1 MNRRQFL
8 LGAAAVP
15 IAAVGQQERFL
26 VKTLG
31 VPKSVEAAESAV
43 PFPAWA
49 TKHDAMMSSIFD
61 QQQIMLMLAGY
72 ALAAPR

>member
-26 VKTLG
+26 FKTLG
-31 VPKSVEAAESAV
+31 VPTSVALAESSIELPV
-43 PFPAWA
+43 WA
-49 TKHDAMMSSIFD
+49 RMHLEMKRTMEGQRQAMLLMS
-61 QQQIMLMLAGY
+61 GY
-72 ALAAPR
+72 ALAVRR

>member
-26 VKTLG
+26 VKNLG
-31 VPKSVEAAESAV
+31 LPKGAQAAESGIDL
-43 PFPAWA
+43 PAWSRMHEEMMDSMRF
-49 TKHDAMMSSIFD
+49 TEQAML
-61 QQQIMLMLAGY
+61 LMAGY

>member
-15 IAAVGQQERFL
+15 LAAVGQQERFL
-26 VKTLG
+26 VKNLG
-31 VPKSVEAAESAV
+31 LTKGAQAADSAIPLPV
-43 PFPAWA
+43 WA
-49 TKHDAMMSSIFD
+49 TKHDEMMRALVD
-61 QQQIMLMLAGY
+61 QQHAMLFLAGY